1 MRKTTVRTCAVAAIV
16 MWALGSTGGRA
27 AQWASPRATVVF
39 PDATVVRVEVA
50 DTPAV
55 RQRGLMF
62 RKGLAPNEGMLFVF
76 DEPGSYPF
84 WMQNCLFAIDIIWL
98 DPEARVVWIAHS
110 VPPCRLP
117 GCEPPCPSFDCP
129 TYPHEGQALYVVEV
143 AAGFA
148 RQHGLKVGDRLKIQ
162 GLR

>member
-1 MRKTTVRTCAVAAIV
+1 MCKRAGRIVGVAVVALAAT
-16 MWALGSTGGRA
+16 AATGGA
-27 AQWASPRATVVF
+27 GQWASRRVTVVF
-39 PDATVVRVEVA
+39 PDRTAVRAEVA

-62 RKGLAPNEGMLFVF
+62 RSSLGPNEGMLFVF

-98 DPEARVVWIAHS
+98 DKDARVVWIAHS

-117 GCEPPCPSFDCP
+117 GCDPPCGSFDCP

-143 AAGFA
+143 VAGFA
-148 RQHGLKVGDRLKIQ
+148 KRHGIKVGDRVTIE
-162 GLR
+162 GLSQ